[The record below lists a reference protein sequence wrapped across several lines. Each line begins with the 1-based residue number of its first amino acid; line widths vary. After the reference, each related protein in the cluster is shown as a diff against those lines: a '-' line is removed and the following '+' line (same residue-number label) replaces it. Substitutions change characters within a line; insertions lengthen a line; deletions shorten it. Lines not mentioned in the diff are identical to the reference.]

1 MRGELI
7 SKLSL
12 AKAGVGEGER
22 EERRISKGVGGLSI
36 ILWNNFEVK
45 TGEFLWTGT

>member
-12 AKAGVGEGER
+12 AKAGVGEG